1 MSFLLAIDIGGT
13 LTKFSLI
20 SSDKT
25 LLNRK
30 EIQTPC
36 SFNDLYQELNI
47 YLESEIRQ
55 GRSMTGIAIS
65 SPGSIAE
72 SGEVL
77 GYSAVSFLHNENLI
91 RRFEERYRVPI
102 SVENDANCAALAEK
116 WNGAA
121 SDLLNYACIVCGT
134 GVGGALVLN
143 GHIWK
148 GANLHGG
155 EFGYAILSSELE
167 SLTYFTWSELGSSS
181 AILRRLEDSRLVEK
195 EWTGERAFTASAEGH
210 VRARESIE
218 TFFHH
223 LAVGVFNIQYMLD
236 PQKILI
242 GGGITRQPDFLSLLA
257 QPIDHIYEAMPY
269 ARIRPDVALCQHLAD
284 AQLLGAAYVW
294 HEKYGEW

>member
-20 SSDKT
+20 SGDKT
-25 LLNRK
+25 LLSRK
-30 EIQTPC
+30 EIHTPV
-36 SFNDLYQELNI
+36 SFNDLFQGLDF
-47 YLESEIRQ
+47 YLESENKQ
-55 GRSMTGIAIS
+55 GRSMTGIALS

-72 SGEVL
+72 SGKVL
-77 GYSAVSFLHNENLI
+77 GYSAVPFLHNENLI
-91 RRFEERYRVPI
+91 HRFEERFRVPI
-102 SVENDANCAALAEK
+102 SAENDANCAALAEK

-121 SDLLNYACIVCGT
+121 SDLKNYACIVCGT

-143 GHIWK
+143 GNVWK

-155 EFGYAILSSELE
+155 EFGYAILRSELA
-167 SLTYFTWSELGSSS
+167 SHSYSSWSELGSSS
-181 AILRRLEDSRLVEK
+181 AILRRLEDSTIEK
-195 EWTGERAFTASAEGH
+195 EWTGERAFTAAEEGH
-210 VRARESIE
+210 VRAKESIE

-223 LAVGVFNIQYMLD
+223 LAVGIFNIQYILD

-257 QPIDHIYEAMPY
+257 QAIDHIYEAMPY
-269 ARIRPDVALCQHLAD
+269 ARIRPEVDLCQHLGD

-294 HEKYGEW
+294 YEKYGEW